1 MPKPHG
7 SGGWKSR
14 LWTSRTVAGSRA
26 SRGPAPGRHAESRQ
40 GRSTAVYWQHEQRR
54 RRWRRAPSRVSGGG
68 APAAG
73 AGAAPGL
80 CQRLPLGDLREK
92 EKSQPGP
99 TPGPA
104 RTRPTAPLL
113 TRASMYSILRSSAVS
128 FSFRVAS
135 RDRHDIS
142 AGRWQ

>member
-1 MPKPHG
+1 M
-7 SGGWKSR
+7 
-14 LWTSRTVAGSRA
+14 VAGSRA

-54 RRWRRAPSRVSGGG
+54 RRWRRAPSGVRGG
-68 APAAG
+68 G

-80 CQRLPLGDLREK
+80 CQRLPFGNLREK
-92 EKSQPGP
+92 EKLNQGRPRAW
-99 TPGPA
+99 PA
-104 RTRPTAPLL
+104 PSPPSPLL

-135 RDRHDIS
+135 RDRHDMS
-142 AGRWQ
+142 AGRRQ